1 MACRF
6 EHFASP
12 WFTRWEGL
20 IEPELREL
28 LALHGAP
35 PGRPRYHRKAWEWIA
50 VLAAMEE
57 RGLLCEGVRALGF
70 AVGNE
75 PLAAILAARGVEVVG
90 TDVPVK
96 AKSAAAWAHD
106 GQHAG
111 SFAALEKPRL
121 VDHETF
127 ARRATFVPADMR
139 KSLDF
144 PRASFDAIWSCCAI
158 EHLGSLDAGIDFVV
172 RAAELLKPGGFA
184 FHTTEYNLSSD
195 DRTLRKGGT
204 VLYRERDVK
213 RLDGDLRRRGA
224 CLERIDLYPGSDLH
238 DRRFDVN
245 PYYHDPTREHVKLL
259 LDGFVTTS
267 ALLLVCA

>member
-1 MACRF
+1 MVCRF
-6 EHFASP
+6 EHFSAP
-12 WFTRWEGL
+12 WFAAWEGV
-20 IEPELREL
+20 IEPDLREL

-35 PGRPRYHRKAWEWIA
+35 PGRPRFHRKAWEWIA

-57 RGLLCEGVRALGF
+57 RGLLREGVRALGF

-75 PLAAILAARGVEVVG
+75 PLAAVLASRGVDVVG

-96 AKSAAAWAHD
+96 EQTASAWAND

-111 SFAALEKPRL
+111 SLAALEKPRI

-127 ARRATFVPADMR
+127 ARRTRFVPADMR
-139 KSLDF
+139 KPLDF
-144 PRASFDAIWSCCAI
+144 PAASFDAIWSCCAI
-158 EHLGSLDAGIDFVV
+158 EHLGSLEAGTDFVL
-172 RAAELLKPGGFA
+172 RSAALLKPGGFA

-204 VLYRERDVK
+204 VLYRERDVEA
-213 RLDGDLRRRGA
+213 LDRDLRRRGA
-224 CLERIDLYPGSDLH
+224 CLERLDLFPGSALH
-238 DRRFDVN
+238 DRRYDVN
-245 PYYHDPTREHVKLL
+245 PYYHDATREHVKLM

-267 ALLLVCA
+267 ALLIVCA